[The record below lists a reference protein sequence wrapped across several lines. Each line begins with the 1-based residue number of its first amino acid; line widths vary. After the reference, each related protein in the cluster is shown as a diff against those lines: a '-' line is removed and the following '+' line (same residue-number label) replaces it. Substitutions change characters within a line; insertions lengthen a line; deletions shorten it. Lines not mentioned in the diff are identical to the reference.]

1 MVPSFKFAPRVETL
15 EKAKRTGNSEQFETM
30 KLGVVLL
37 NLGGPDSL
45 DAVEPFL
52 FNLFNDP
59 EIINFPL
66 SFLFRKRL
74 ARLIS
79 SRRAPIIQKQY
90 EKIGGKSPLVEL
102 TTVQAR
108 LLEAKLRLEGLDASV
123 HLAMRYWKPFTED
136 AIREIEK
143 SGADRIVLLP
153 LYPQFSKSTTGSSV
167 KEWNRLIADRPA
179 LKSIPTDVVEHYFDF
194 PSYLDAVI
202 ERVDEALERFPA
214 EVRDDVHL
222 LFSAHGTPMK
232 LVREGDPYSG
242 HICETVTAVRE
253 RRQWPNPH
261 TLCFQSKVGP
271 QKWLTPSTPDVI
283 EELAAAGTKHMLAV
297 PIAFV
302 SDHLETLFELG
313 GEYGHLARE
322 KGVAQYEIMEGLN
335 DSDKFAEALKELVVR
350 EIGLRENNRT
360 EKNK

>member
-1 MVPSFKFAPRVETL
+1 MN
-15 EKAKRTGNSEQFETM
+15 EKV
-30 KLGVVLL
+30 GVVLL

-79 SRRAPIIQKQY
+79 SRRHPKIQEQYKQ
-90 EKIGGKSPLVEL
+90 IGGKSPLLEL
-102 TTVQAR
+102 TEVQAK
-108 LLEAKLRLEGLDASV
+108 LLERKLNESGLDAKV
-123 HLAMRYWKPFTED
+123 YLAMRYWRPFTED
-136 AIREIEK
+136 AIAAIERD
-143 SGADRIVLLP
+143 GVTRVVLLP

-167 KEWNRLIADRPA
+167 KEWNRQISEKPH
-179 LKSIPTDVVEHYFDF
+179 LKNIPTEIVEHYYDF
-194 PSYLDAVI
+194 PHYLDAFI
-202 ERVDEALERFPA
+202 ERINQGLERFPE
-214 EVRDDVHL
+214 EVRDEVHI

-242 HICETVTAVRE
+242 QICETVTAVRE
-253 RRQWPNPH
+253 RGGWRNPH

-271 QKWLTPSTPDVI
+271 QKWLTPSTPAVI

-302 SDHLETLFELG
+302 SDHLETLFEIG
-313 GEYGHLARE
+313 KEFRHQATE
-322 KGVAQYEIMEGLN
+322 KGVRQFEVTEGLN
-335 DSDKFAEALKELVVR
+335 DSDKFAEALKQLVFQK
-350 EIGLRENNRT
+350 IGNSDKKGLAVS
-360 EKNK
+360 